1 VSLTL
6 DIFIHMDAVGR
17 QGWTGDPD
25 ERPLTELGKL
35 QSARIAEELTA
46 SPVNGIFSSPALRCR
61 ASLEA
66 LSKKTGLPVQ
76 VMPGFR
82 DTLGFKAPAG
92 WENPNRQ
99 GPDPLG
105 GAYSAG
111 SAVAALNEIKRQI
124 PDGRAVLCSYG
135 DIVPALLS
143 FVAGAHGLNMPPK
156 YDARGVVYTLV
167 VDGDEASLS
176 GRDASAGFPAS

>member
-1 VSLTL
+1 MSLTL
-6 DIFIHMDAVGR
+6 DIFIHMDAVAR

-25 ERPLTELGKL
+25 ERPLTGLGRQ
-35 QSARIAEELTA
+35 QSERIAEELST

-61 ASLEA
+61 ESLEA
-66 LSKKTGLPVQ
+66 LARKTGLPVQ
-76 VMPGFR
+76 VTPGFR
-82 DTLGFKAPAG
+82 DTLGYKAPAG

-111 SAVAALNEIKRQI
+111 SAVAALREIQRQV
-124 PDGRAVLCSYG
+124 PNGRAVLCSYG

-143 FVAGAHGLNMPPK
+143 FLAGANGLEMPAK
-156 YDARGVVYTLV
+156 MDAKGCVYTV
-167 VDGDEASLS
+167 VIDGDRATLA
-176 GRDASAGFPAS
+176 GREASAGFPA

>member
-1 VSLTL
+1 MSLTL
-6 DIFIHMDAVGR
+6 DIFIHMDAVAR
-17 QGWTGDPD
+17 QAWTGEPD
-25 ERPLTELGKL
+25 GRPLTELGKQ
-35 QSARIAEELTA
+35 QSESIAEELSA
-46 SPVNGIFSSPALRCR
+46 SAVDGIFSSPALRCR
-61 ASLEA
+61 ESLAA
-66 LSKKTGLPVQ
+66 LSKKTGLPVR

-82 DTLGFKAPAG
+82 DTQGYKAPTG

-124 PDGRAVLCSYG
+124 PNGRAVLCSYG

-143 FVAGAHGLNMPPK
+143 FIAGAHGLDMPPK
-156 YDARGVVYTLV
+156 LDARGAVYTLV
-167 VDGDEASLS
+167 VDGDKASLA
-176 GRDASAGFPAS
+176 GRDAQKGFPA